1 MNDRTRPLTAT
12 EATMIATL
20 LVLTKADVS
29 AEARDSIGRWT
40 SGSHGPLDLRR
51 PARPAD
57 QRFPAKRTLAL
68 SMKQIRETEDTGSDD
83 HPLSADWMISHLAHH
98 DPQEVAGALRAHVT
112 KLARTLEL
120 HQQRQQR
127 TLDPAGSRKMYL
139 TAEDWEN
146 RTLRDVKNSENPR
159 FPRELELH
167 QAEARN
173 HEDYL
178 ARARSVLGHYEGL
191 EAKAAAAQPAAAP
204 ASAPASVPDAP
215 PADTSPV
222 IGQSGTGMGTPDAT
236 GWLKPRIHPDTM
248 TLQGTAQRWQRPR
261 SRWRIDEL
269 GFVKPLLMPGGTGS
283 RRYRPAARA
292 IIYHFGALRGEP
304 GGSREWAWGYDTRL
318 HPDHGTHIPE
328 DRSWIKGYARNQR
341 DAKAAAER
349 ELPNHIDA
357 VESVAD
363 RPWAERLAE
372 FEAHAGDQARH
383 AAGPGAV
390 AEAIARNHPTLQW
403 ADRDLA
409 WHRSLLVRNAG
420 RLTATLIQRETK
432 GHQDWERAI
441 ARTRASIPA
450 MLADLRAK
458 AHAES
463 LASPSASRGGGVPLG
478 PALPR
483 HPVATPVPAPGH
495 ATGIASG
502 SVIATGN
509 SPVSRARGEAGTR

>member
-1 MNDRTRPLTAT
+1 
-12 EATMIATL
+12 
-20 LVLTKADVS
+20 
-29 AEARDSIGRWT
+29 
-40 SGSHGPLDLRR
+40 
-51 PARPAD
+51 
-57 QRFPAKRTLAL
+57 
-68 SMKQIRETEDTGSDD
+68 MKPRE
-83 HPLSADWMISHLAHH
+83 
-98 DPQEVAGALRAHVT
+98 V
-112 KLARTLEL
+112 EL
-120 HQQRQQR
+120 HQ
-127 TLDPAGSRKMYL
+127 D
-139 TAEDWEN
+139 
-146 RTLRDVKNSENPR
+146 
-159 FPRELELH
+159 
-167 QAEARN
+167 EARN
-173 HEDYL
+173 HEEYL

-191 EAKAAAAQPAAAP
+191 EAKASAHPAKTPASAPATAP
-204 ASAPASVPDAP
+204 ASAPDAP
-215 PADTSPV
+215 LADTSPV

-236 GWLKPRIHPDTM
+236 GWLKPRIHPDRM
-248 TLQGTAQRWQRPR
+248 TLQQTAQLTPRPG

-269 GFVKPLLMPGGTGS
+269 GFVKPLPRGTPGSS
-283 RRYRPAARA
+283 RFRPAARA
-292 IIYHFGALRGEP
+292 ILYHFGALPGEP
-304 GGSREWAWGYDTRL
+304 GGNREWAWGYDTRL

-328 DRSWIKGYARNQR
+328 DRSWIKGYARNQW

-403 ADRDLA
+403 IDRDLA
-409 WHRSLLVRNAG
+409 RHRSLLAEWAG
-420 RLTATLIQRETK
+420 SLTATDIQRHAK

-463 LASPSASRGGGVPLG
+463 LAAPSASLGGGVPLG

-502 SVIATGN
+502 SVIGTG
-509 SPVSRARGEAGTR
+509 STPVRRARGETGTR

>member
-1 MNDRTRPLTAT
+1 MNDRTRPLTAS
-12 EATMIATL
+12 EATRIATL
-20 LVLTKADVS
+20 LVMAKADVS
-29 AEARDSIGRWT
+29 AEARDTGGRWT

-51 PARPAD
+51 PARPAGL
-57 QRFPAKRTLAL
+57 RFPAKRTLAL
-68 SMKQIRETEDTGSDD
+68 SMKQVRETEDPRSVE
-83 HPLSADWMISHLAHH
+83 HPLPADWMISHLAHH
-98 DPQEVAGALRAHVT
+98 DPQEVAGALRTHVT
-112 KLARTLEL
+112 KLARTLAL
-120 HQQRQQR
+120 HQQR
-127 TLDPAGSRKMYL
+127 TPDPAGSRKMYL
-139 TAEDWEN
+139 TAEDH
-146 RTLRDVKNSENPR
+146 RSGTLRDVKNSQNPR
-159 FPRELELH
+159 FPREVELH
-167 QAEARN
+167 QDEARN
-173 HEDYL
+173 LEEYL
-178 ARARSVLGHYEGL
+178 ARAQSVLGHYEGL
-191 EAKAAAAQPAAAP
+191 EAKAAAAQPAAP

-236 GWLKPRIHPDTM
+236 GWLKPRIHPDRM
-248 TLQGTAQRWQRPR
+248 TLQQTAQLTPRPG

-269 GFVKPLLMPGGTGS
+269 GFVKPLLRGTPGS
-283 RRYRPAARA
+283 SRYRPAARA
-292 IIYHFGALRGEP
+292 IIYHFGAVPGEP
-304 GGSREWAWGYDTRL
+304 GGKREWAWGYDTRL

-328 DRSWIKGYARNQR
+328 DRSWIKGYARNQW

-403 ADRDLA
+403 IDRDLA
-409 WHRSLLVRNAG
+409 RHRSLLAERAG
-420 RLTATLIQRETK
+420 SMTATDIQRYAK
-432 GHQDWERAI
+432 GHQDWELAI

-450 MLADLRAK
+450 MHADLRAK

-502 SVIATGN
+502 SVIGTG
-509 SPVSRARGEAGTR
+509 STPVRRARGETGTR